1 MHPGGDLNMEDIK
14 EEKTS
19 SVSKFFTALG
29 VALCVILTPILIL
42 NCTLIAKSYLNKNA
56 VPDVGGYSPMLVLSD
71 SMFPNIQA
79 GDLIICKKTDPENIK
94 AGDVISFFDLASNS
108 GSVVTHRVVEVQTKE
123 DGSLAW
129 ITRGDANNADDSSP
143 VPAENLVGLYQSRIP
158 KLGNVAMFMQ
168 TTKGLIVCVVI
179 PILLLVGFD
188 FVRQGAYERRRKK
201 DTDALMAELE
211 ALRAEKEKQKGD
223 KTE

>member
-1 MHPGGDLNMEDIK
+1 MEDTK
-14 EEKTS
+14 EDKTS
-19 SVSKFFTALG
+19 PVSKFFTALG
-29 VALCVILTPILIL
+29 VALCLVLTPILIL

-79 GDLIICKKTDPENIK
+79 GDLIICKKTNPQNIK
-94 AGDVISFFDLASNS
+94 TGDIISFFDPTSTSN
-108 GSVVTHRVVEVQTKE
+108 SVVTHRVVEIQTKE

-129 ITRGDANNADDSSP
+129 ITRGDANNADDSNP
-143 VPAENLVGLYQSRIP
+143 VPAENLVGIYQRRIP
-158 KLGNVAMFMQ
+158 KLGNAAMFMQ

-188 FVRQGAYERRRKK
+188 FIRQAVYERRRKK
-201 DTDALMAELE
+201 DTDALLAELE
-211 ALRAEKEKQKGD
+211 ALRAEKEKNK
-223 KTE
+223 